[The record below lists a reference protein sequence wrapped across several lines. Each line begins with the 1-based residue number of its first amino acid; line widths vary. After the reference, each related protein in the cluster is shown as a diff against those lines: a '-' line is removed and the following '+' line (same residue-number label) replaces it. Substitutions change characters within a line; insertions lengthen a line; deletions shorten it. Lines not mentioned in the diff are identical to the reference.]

1 MSYNVLLETCHTA
14 IFKTACGPVLDYV
27 LYYFDLGSDA
37 TFAVTM
43 VTNCHF
49 KVCGYDLQLFLFSYI
64 YIKSF

>member
-1 MSYNVLLETCHTA
+1 MSVCKK
-14 IFKTACGPVLDYV
+14 IVKTACGPVLDYA

-49 KVCGYDLQLFLFSYI
+49 RVWIRFATFFIQLYI
-64 YIKSF
+64 FINTCE